1 MSVMISVK
9 PRQQMLVENG
19 DVLQL
24 CWINLANKTKVSQDF
39 PRNIL
44 LSSATSEPPLG
55 YEEAHVAIKRRSH
68 VFHSN

>member
-24 CWINLANKTKVSQDF
+24 CFICQVDPAKVSQDF

-55 YEEAHVAIKRRSH
+55 YEEAHAAIKRRSH
-68 VFHSN
+68 IFHSN